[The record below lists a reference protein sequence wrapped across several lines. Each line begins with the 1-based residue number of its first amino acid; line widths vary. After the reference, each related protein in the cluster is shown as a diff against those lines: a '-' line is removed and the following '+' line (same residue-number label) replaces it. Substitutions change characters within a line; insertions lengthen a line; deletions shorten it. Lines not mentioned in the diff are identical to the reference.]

1 MTLPGSYDTIRK
13 QREERMAVQ
22 LNKEVQAMADHELL
36 LAISNMLDTKLKAE
50 FQALRMELHEEIQ
63 AVGMELHEEIQAVRT
78 ELYGEIQSVRAE
90 VQDLR
95 AELQEV
101 KAEVQTLKADVQTL
115 KDEMHRIK
123 LYQENVIMPRI
134 NTIEACYTDTFKRYA
149 MYVEK
154 MESTFQDVEM
164 LKIVVAEHSEQ
175 LKKLA

>member
-1 MTLPGSYDTIRK
+1 MLQLENR
-13 QREERMAVQ
+13 ERMAVQ
-22 LNKEVQAMADHELL
+22 LYKEVQPMADHELL
-36 LAISNMLDTKLKAE
+36 FAISNMLDTKLKAE

-63 AVGMELHEEIQAVRT
+63 AV
-78 ELYGEIQSVRAE
+78 RAE
-90 VQDLR
+90 VQDVR
-95 AELQEV
+95 AELQV
-101 KAEVQTLKADVQTL
+101 VKADVRMLKTDVQTLKAEVQTLKE
-115 KDEMHRIK
+115 EMHRIK

>member
-1 MTLPGSYDTIRK
+1 MTLQGSYDTIRK

-63 AVGMELHEEIQAVRT
+63 AVRT

-95 AELQEV
+95 EELQEV
-101 KAEVQTLKADVQTL
+101 KADVQTLKAEVQTLKE
-115 KDEMHRIK
+115 EMHRIK

>member
-1 MTLPGSYDTIRK
+1 MLQLENR
-13 QREERMAVQ
+13 ERMAVQ
-22 LNKEVQAMADHELL
+22 LHKEVQPMADHELL

-63 AVGMELHEEIQAVRT
+63 AVR
-78 ELYGEIQSVRAE
+78 
-90 VQDLR
+90 
-95 AELQEV
+95 
-101 KAEVQTLKADVQTL
+101 AEVQTLKTEVQTL
-115 KDEMHRIK
+115 KEEMHRIK

-154 MESTFQDVEM
+154 MVSTFQDVEM

>member
-1 MTLPGSYDTIRK
+1 MTLQGSYDTIRK

-63 AVGMELHEEIQAVRT
+63 ALGMELHEEIQAVRT
-78 ELYGEIQSVRAE
+78 ELHGEIQSVRAE
-90 VQDLR
+90 
-95 AELQEV
+95 LQEV
-101 KAEVQTLKADVQTL
+101 KADVQTL

>member
-1 MTLPGSYDTIRK
+1 
-13 QREERMAVQ
+13 
-22 LNKEVQAMADHELL
+22 MADHELL

-63 AVGMELHEEIQAVRT
+63 ALGMELHEEIQAVRT
-78 ELYGEIQSVRAE
+78 ELHGEIQSVRAE
-90 VQDLR
+90 
-95 AELQEV
+95 LQEV
-101 KAEVQTLKADVQTL
+101 KADVQTL